1 MKTIEIDPPLLRSLL
16 VLATVIE
23 ARDPFTGGHVWRTS
37 RYARLLATA
46 AGLEKDDVFMAQLG
60 GLVHDLGK
68 VGIPDAILLKQAR
81 ITPAE
86 FRVIALHP
94 EIGHDIV
101 VNHPLA
107 LLVDRQISQHHLR
120 MDRQGYPARW
130 RDQTPWFV
138 SRIVSV
144 ADAFDAM
151 TSTRPYRRELLRARA
166 LAVLEEERGR
176 QFDAGLVDL
185 FIALAR
191 DGRLDHVIGHAAD
204 DRLMLSCPE
213 CGPIIAPP
221 AKAADGDKAGCPS
234 CLREFVLHFAR
245 GAPELE
251 WTGRGASA
259 PAASPDL
266 EAVEDALRDAPRRV
280 GIDPDPRG

>member
-37 RYARLLATA
+37 RYARLLAAA
-46 AGLEKDDVFMAQLG
+46 AGLEEDDVFMAQVG

-68 VGIPDAILLKQAR
+68 VGMPDAILLKQSK
-81 ITPAE
+81 ITAAE

-130 RDQTPWFV
+130 RDQTPWIV
-138 SRIVSV
+138 SRVVSI

-151 TSTRPYRRELLRARA
+151 TSSRPYRRELLRARA
-166 LAVLEEERGR
+166 LAVLEAERGK
-176 QFDAGLVDL
+176 QFDAALVDQ

-191 DGRLDHVIGHAAD
+191 KGVLEHVIGHAAD
-204 DRLMLSCPE
+204 SRLMLACPE
-213 CGPIIAPP
+213 CGPIIVPP
-221 AKAADGDKAGCPS
+221 SKAAEGDKTGCPS
-234 CLREFVLHFAR
+234 CLREFVLHFAH
-245 GAPELE
+245 GAHELE
-251 WTGRGASA
+251 WTGRAASA
-259 PAASPDL
+259 PAGTPDL
-266 EAVEDALRDAPRRV
+266 EAVEDALRRAPRRV
-280 GIDPDPRG
+280 RIGPASRD